1 MIKEVKIFPTLI
13 WYYYICPREVWFMA
27 RYIVPEQDNTNI
39 ALGRLVNEESY
50 SREKKEVRIEN
61 IVIDIIKKENEEIIV
76 GEVKKSS
83 RYKESARMQLL
94 YYLYILKQK
103 GLNLKGELLFPK
115 EREKITVELK
125 ESDEIKLLED
135 IQNIEKLI
143 KQGSPPKLVKTRF
156 CAKCGYRELCF
167 A

>member
-1 MIKEVKIFPTLI
+1 MIKEFKIFPTLI

-39 ALGRLVNEESY
+39 ALGRLVKEETY
-50 SREKKEVRIEN
+50 TREKKEIRVEN
-61 IVIDIIKKENEEIIV
+61 VVIDIIKKENQEIVV

-94 YYLYILKQK
+94 YYLYVLKQK
-103 GLNLKGELLFPK
+103 GLNLRGELLFPK
-115 EREKITVELK
+115 EKEKFIVELR
-125 ESDEIKLLED
+125 ESDEKKLLED
-135 IQNIEKLI
+135 IESIERLIQKENPPELI
-143 KQGSPPKLVKTRF
+143 KTRY